1 MSDIRALISGFNQF
15 QQEYQRDRAGKF
27 EALLDRGQSKGQNKG
42 ETPEIM
48 MIACCDSR
56 VDPAII
62 TNSES
67 GDILVVRNIANLVP
81 PYSESG
87 AYREIHAAIEY
98 GVCYLN
104 VKHIIVMG
112 HSRCGGIRSLMTRM
126 LDDFDPSH
134 ALDEWTMIAEPIARK
149 VLSADMVSEEILSAD
164 ELDDEMSDADILDEK
179 VCACSRQVLNLCL
192 ENLKT
197 YPWVEGALK
206 NERLN
211 LHGWYFNLSSGA
223 LEVLEPESGEFS
235 LLSQIDS
242 LDEQGVA

>member
-1 MSDIRALISGFNQF
+1 MSDIRALIAGFNQF
-15 QQEYQRDRAGKF
+15 QQEYQRDRSGKF
-27 EALLDRGQSKGQNKG
+27 QALLDKGQ
-42 ETPEIM
+42 TPEIM

-56 VDPAII
+56 VDPAVI

-81 PYSESG
+81 PYSESST
-87 AYREIHAAIEY
+87 YREIHAAIEY
-98 GVCYLN
+98 GVCYLS

-134 ALDEWTMIAEPIARK
+134 ALDEWTMIAEPIARD
-149 VLSADMVSEEILSAD
+149 VLSREVLSGD
-164 ELDDEMSDADILDEK
+164 NHDGRDDEYSNADDLDEK

-197 YPWVEGALK
+197 YPSVADALEH
-206 NERLN
+206 ERLS
-211 LHGWYFNLSSGA
+211 LHGWYFNLSTGA
-223 LEVLEPESGEFS
+223 LEVLEPETGKFS
-235 LLSQIDS
+235 KLGQMNN
-242 LDEQGVA
+242 LDEQGVT